1 MRICCSFVVSETV
14 KIPTYLAG
22 IGRLAATGVS
32 YDITSINSTSS
43 PTTGRSVLSIFP
55 GKFAQFYNANKKNG
69 LKQ

>member
-32 YDITSINSTSS
+32 YDITSIDSTTS

-55 GKFAQFYNANKKNG
+55 G
-69 LKQ
+69 